1 MWAQLQATNDL
12 PQRHLLKKNK
22 WKEFQDICGLMLQIV
37 SSVSQKEEKSHP
49 EVMLNDFSHR
59 VIEYR
64 WSTTAKALELIQMHE
79 MKKGKQ

>member
-1 MWAQLQATNDL
+1 
-12 PQRHLLKKNK
+12 
-22 WKEFQDICGLMLQIV
+22 MLQIV

-64 WSTTAKALELIQMHE
+64 WSTTAKALELMQMHE